1 MAYDPC
7 QVPPV
12 ASKRTEV
19 HFHLPV
25 QTIVKVL
32 ATAVFVWAVLKLWPE
47 VVFLSVSLVLA
58 IALNP
63 LVEWMSRYRVPRSV
77 SVGILA
83 LLTFAGIAMLVAFML
98 PPLGRQA
105 AEIAE
110 NFPSFRA
117 NVEQRIPPEDAM
129 VKKVVDQ
136 LFLLPSSPQVT
147 AELNKPL
154 VWGQTAASGLTTTI
168 LVLVVTLY
176 LLMDGKRL
184 YAWLLAYVPRSH
196 REKMAATVPEVSKV
210 IYAYVRGQFFT
221 SLLFG
226 VVVAIVLKLLKVPAV
241 LPLAILAAVCDVIP
255 VVGIIVAI
263 APALLL
269 ALTVSPLA
277 ATLVVGFYG
286 GYHLFETYVIV
297 PRIYGNTLRLSTL
310 TVLLSLIVGASLG
323 GILGAVMILP
333 IVAAYPIIE
342 RIWLK
347 DYLSP
352 EVIDDHEALERAHE
366 TGSDT
371 AVEAVLQGE
380 EHAADSEVPI
390 EHE

>member
-1 MAYDPC
+1 M
-7 QVPPV
+7 PPRPQDV
-12 ASKRTEV
+12 Y
-19 HFHLPV
+19 FHLPI
-25 QTIVKVL
+25 QTILKVL
-32 ATAVFVWAVLKLWPE
+32 GTAVLVWSALKLWPE

-58 IALNP
+58 VALNP
-63 LVEWMSRYRVPRSV
+63 VVEWLSQHRIPRYV
-77 SVGILA
+77 STGMLA
-83 LLTFAGIAMLVAFML
+83 LLTLIVLVAIVAFVL

-110 NFPSFRA
+110 NFPAFRA
-117 NVEQRIPPEDAM
+117 NVEQRIPQDNWM
-129 VKKVVDQ
+129 MRKVVDQ

-154 VWGQTAASGLTTTI
+154 VWGQTAASGLTTTF
-168 LVLVVTLY
+168 LVIVTTLY

-184 YAWLLAYVPRSH
+184 YAWLLAYVPRAH
-196 REKMAATVPEVSKV
+196 REKMAATVPEVSQV
-210 IYAYVRGQFFT
+210 VYAYVRGQFVT

-226 VVVAIVLKLLKVPAV
+226 IFVAIVLKILKVPAV

-255 VVGIIVAI
+255 VVGIILAI
-263 APALLL
+263 APATLL

-277 ATLVVGFYG
+277 ATLVMGLYL

-297 PRIYGNTLRLSTL
+297 PRVYGNTLRLSTL
-310 TVLLSLIVGASLG
+310 TVLLALIVGATLG

-347 DYLSP
+347 DYLSH
-352 EVIDDHEALERAHE
+352 EVIDDHKALEKASE
-366 TGSDT
+366 TGSDR

-380 EHAADSEVPI
+380 KHAGDGPASHVPQPPA
-390 EHE
+390 